1 MSIKVLKYYIEM
13 CNQLG
18 TSPTYEGLAKFN
30 KIVKNNI
37 K

>member
-18 TSPTYEGLAKFN
+18 VNATYVGLKKFN
-30 KIVKNNI
+30 EIVKNDI